1 MQRKINSNTLFNM
14 AIISTLVV
22 VILFIGLLL
31 FSVIDYIHWKRFSSV
46 FFSNEVLFSM
56 RLSLITA
63 TVATGISMMMAI
75 PTAFALSRLNFLG
88 KDIIDTL
95 IDIPVILSPV
105 ATGAVLLIF
114 FNNTALG
121 KFIEDN
127 IMRFT
132 FEVRGIVFAQVVVVF
147 ALAVRLLKSTFDGTN
162 IRCED
167 VARTLGAN
175 KINAFFNI
183 TLPMAKSG
191 IIAAFI
197 LTWSRAISEFGATL
211 MLAGASTMKTETLP
225 IAIFLSFAKAD
236 VYQALAVILIL
247 LGLGVVVLLAFRC
260 IIRRILL

>member
-1 MQRKINSNTLFNM
+1 M

-22 VILFIGLLL
+22 VILFMGLLL
-31 FSVIDYIHWKRFSSV
+31 FSVIDYIHWKRFSDV

-75 PTAFALSRLNFLG
+75 PTAFALSRLNFWG

-95 IDIPVILSPV
+95 IDIPIILSPTV
-105 ATGAVLLIF
+105 IGAVLLIF
-114 FNNTALG
+114 FNNTIMG
-121 KFIEDN
+121 KFIEN
-127 IMRFT
+127 NVMRFT
-132 FEVRGIVFAQVVVVF
+132 FEVRGIVLAQVAVVF
-147 ALAVRLLKSTFDGTN
+147 SLAVRLLKSTFDGVD
-162 IRCED
+162 IRCEN

-175 KINAFFNI
+175 KIRAVFNI
-183 TLPMAKSG
+183 TFPVAKSG

-236 VYQALAVILIL
+236 VYQALVIILIL
-247 LGLGVVVLLAFRC
+247 LGVAVFVLLAFRC
-260 IIRRILL
+260 ITKRILL